1 MTKRLHSV
9 SIYYDV
15 MVVAEEYGEFPI
27 NIAQEN
33 LCNICE
39 NVNPKIVYN
48 GSVYSVNKD
57 HPWYDAI
64 PYGDADGN
72 PCQYYTRKAEKER
85 KEVVEK
91 VKNML
96 TPEEWDVLTSQLCNE
111 TN

>member
-1 MTKRLHSV
+1 MAKRLHSV

-27 NIAQEN
+27 NNAKEN
-33 LCNICE
+33 LCNIFE
-39 NVNPKIVYN
+39 NEQPKIEYV

-57 HPWYDAI
+57 NPWYDAI
-64 PYGDADGN
+64 PYGDADGK
-72 PCQYYTRKAEKER
+72 PCQYYSIEAEKER
-85 KEVVEK
+85 KEVVKK

-96 TPEEWDVLTSQLCNE
+96 TPEEWDAITSQLCNE